1 MVSDANCSSLYRR
14 TSSTTVQSRKP
25 SNCRSYSSLNSEQK
39 ISSVQKK
46 KSKKGFVEKIMAWWK
61 GDTSSN
67 LTEKSFKEEIREYFV
82 QRQSHSLYIF
92 DEDSKTRQVCQR
104 LTSQDWF
111 DFIILVFIAANC
123 ITLAMERPTIP
134 PWSTER
140 KLLNISNNIFT
151 LVFTIEMII
160 KSVATGFVMGR
171 GNYFSDNWNRLD
183 GVLVIISLI
192 DGVITTF
199 VGKND
204 SEGDIFKIL
213 RVFRIIRALRPL
225 RVINRAPGLKL
236 VVETLLSSLRPISNI
251 VIICCAFFLIFGI
264 LGVQVL

>member
-1 MVSDANCSSLYRR
+1 MIKSVIRRVSSTAVQSTR
-14 TSSTTVQSRKP
+14 TS
-25 SNCRSYSSLNSEQK
+25 LDSEQN

-46 KSKKGFVEKIMAWWK
+46 KSKKGFVENLMSWWRADIK
-61 GDTSSN
+61 TNTTTSSN
-67 LTEKSFKEEIREYFV
+67 LTEKSFMEEIREYFH
-82 QRQSHSLYIF
+82 QRQSYSLYIF
-92 DEDSKTRQVCQR
+92 EEDSRTRKVCKL

-111 DFIILVFIAANC
+111 DFIVLVFIAANC

-140 KLLNISNNIFT
+140 KLLDLSNNLFT
-151 LVFTIEMII
+151 LVFTIEMFI
-160 KSVATGFVMGR
+160 KSVASGFLMGR

-192 DGVITTF
+192 DGFITTF
-199 VGKND
+199 VGKNNG
-204 SEGDIFKIL
+204 EGDIFKIL

-236 VVETLLSSLRPISNI
+236 VVETLLSSLRPISHI

-264 LGVQVL
+264 LGVQV

>member
-1 MVSDANCSSLYRR
+1 MSVKPGLVLKCVIRR
-14 TSSTTVQSRKP
+14 VSSTSVQTTRTP
-25 SNCRSYSSLNSEQK
+25 LDNEQN
-39 ISSVQKK
+39 IPSVQKRT
-46 KSKKGFVEKIMAWWK
+46 SKKGFVKNLMSLWREDIK
-61 GDTSSN
+61 TSNNTTSN
-67 LTEKSFKEEIREYFV
+67 LTEKSFKEEMREYFL
-82 QRQSHSLYIF
+82 QRQSYSLYIF
-92 DEDSKTRQVCQR
+92 EEDCRTRKFCKL

-111 DFIILVFIAANC
+111 DFIILCFIAMNC

-140 KLLNISNNIFT
+140 KLLDISNNIFT
-151 LVFTIEMII
+151 LVFTIEMIM
-160 KSVATGFVMGR
+160 KSVATGFVLGR

-192 DGVITTF
+192 DGFITTV

-236 VVETLLSSLRPISNI
+236 VVETLLSHIW
-251 VIICCAFFLIFGI
+251 
-264 LGVQVL
+264 

>member
-1 MVSDANCSSLYRR
+1 MHYYGWSFILFLYRR
-14 TSSTTVQSRKP
+14 TSTTTVQGRKP
-25 SNCRSYSSLNSEQK
+25 SNCDSSMENSDLTLSSAQK
-39 ISSVQKK
+39 RQNKK
-46 KSKKGFVEKIMAWWK
+46 V
-61 GDTSSN
+61 
-67 LTEKSFKEEIREYFV
+67 EKSFKEKIREYFIH
-82 QRQSHSLYIF
+82 RQSYSLYIF
-92 DEDSKTRQVCQR
+92 DENCKTRKICQR

-140 KLLNISNNIFT
+140 KLLNILNNLFT
-151 LVFTIEMII
+151 LVFTVEMIMEA
-160 KSVATGFVMGR
+160 VASGFLMGH

-183 GVLVIISLI
+183 GALVIISLI
-192 DGVITTF
+192 DGFITTF

-264 LGVQVL
+264 LGVQVRFLTPSPENLL